1 MAAERIAT
9 TTTARGT
16 ERKAMPVRLP
26 PDMHQDLRML
36 ALFSGRSV
44 NDIITGLV
52 GDYLAGPGREVIE
65 RGMTARAQATYK
77 DALDKL
83 AEM

>member
-1 MAAERIAT
+1 MSSAT
-9 TTTARGT
+9 SAGRT

-36 ALFSGRSV
+36 ALFTGQSV
-44 NDIITGLV
+44 NEIITGLV
-52 GDYLAGPGREVIE
+52 GDYLAGPGRELIE
-65 RGMTARAQATYK
+65 RGMTTRAKARYK

>member
-1 MAAERIAT
+1 MAADNS
-9 TTTARGT
+9 ARGT
-16 ERKAMPVRLP
+16 ERKAMPVRMP

-36 ALFSGRSV
+36 ALFTGKSV
-44 NDIITGLV
+44 NEIIVGLV
-52 GDYLAGPGREVIE
+52 GDYLAGPGRELIE
-65 RGMTARAQATYK
+65 SGMTRRAKATYR

>member
-1 MAAERIAT
+1 MRT
-9 TTTARGT
+9 TTGASGA

-36 ALFSGRSV
+36 ALFTGRSV
-44 NDIITGLV
+44 NEIITGLI
-52 GDYLAGPGREVIE
+52 GDYLAGPGREEIE
-65 RGMTARAQATYK
+65 RGMTARAKADYK

>member
-1 MAAERIAT
+1 MAAARQLT
-9 TTTARGT
+9 TSAGRT

-36 ALFSGRSV
+36 ALFTGRSV
-44 NDIITGLV
+44 NEIITGLV
-52 GDYLAGPGREVIE
+52 GDYLAGPGRELIE
-65 RGMTARAQATYK
+65 QGMTSRAKATYK

>member
-1 MAAERIAT
+1 
-9 TTTARGT
+9 
-16 ERKAMPVRLP
+16 MPVRLP

-36 ALFSGRSV
+36 ALFTGRSV
-44 NDIITGLV
+44 NDIITELV
-52 GDYLAGPGREVIE
+52 SDHLAGRGRELIE
-65 RGMTARAQATYK
+65 RGMTERAQANYK

>member
-1 MAAERIAT
+1 MAAVTRKT
-9 TTTARGT
+9 TTTAGRT
-16 ERKAMPVRLP
+16 ERKAMPVRMP

-36 ALFSGRSV
+36 ALFTGKSV

-52 GDYLAGPGREVIE
+52 GDYLAGPGRELIE
-65 RGMTARAQATYK
+65 RGMTARAKKNYK

>member
-1 MAAERIAT
+1 MSSEAT
-9 TTTARGT
+9 TAGRT

-36 ALFSGRSV
+36 ALFTGRSV

-52 GDYLAGPGREVIE
+52 GDYLAGPGRELIE

>member
-1 MAAERIAT
+1 
-9 TTTARGT
+9 
-16 ERKAMPVRLP
+16 MPLRLP

-36 ALFSGRSV
+36 ALFTGRSV
-44 NDIITGLV
+44 NDIITSLV
-52 GDYLAGPGREVIE
+52 AEYLDGPGRELIE
-65 RGMTARAQATYK
+65 RGMTARAKASYK

>member
-1 MAAERIAT
+1 MAAETR
-9 TTTARGT
+9 ARET
-16 ERKAMPVRLP
+16 ERKAMPIRMP

-36 ALFSGRSV
+36 ALFTGKSV
-44 NDIITGLV
+44 NEIVLGLI
-52 GDYLAGPGREVIE
+52 GDYLAGTGRELIE
-65 RGMTARAQATYK
+65 SGMTNRAKATYK

>member
-1 MAAERIAT
+1 MQSQAT
-9 TTTARGT
+9 TTAGRT

-36 ALFSGRSV
+36 ALFTGRSV

-77 DALDKL
+77 GALDKL

>member
-1 MAAERIAT
+1 
-9 TTTARGT
+9 
-16 ERKAMPVRLP
+16 MPVRLP

-36 ALFSGRSV
+36 ALFTGRSV
-44 NDIITGLV
+44 NEIITSLI
-52 GDYLAGPGREVIE
+52 GDYLAGPGREEIA